1 MKFSRL
7 TAQALFFLPLVLATA
22 TPAISAE
29 SARSAV
35 IHWHCHVTSGQTQV
49 DFDLPDK
56 LSYHYFSLAHPQRLV
71 IDLDAAKLPP
81 QPPGKEEGCGDVA
94 SMHWAERGNGT
105 LRYVLMLARKMP
117 VSFALSP
124 GANGL
129 GLLLSARLGTPGK
142 TNSAQHS
149 SGSPSH
155 GKPQPPQALLKVNP
169 GKGRIVIAID
179 PGHGGSDPGTRGP
192 HGLKEKTVTLAI
204 ARMLAK
210 KIDATHGL
218 SAFLTRDSDRYV
230 GLRRR
235 VLKAQEHHA
244 DLFISIHANAYP
256 RVPRVRGGA
265 VYALSEH
272 GASNAEAGLLARTEN
287 AADPT
292 IGDIH
297 FAPHN
302 PLVNS
307 ALTHMAQR
315 ASIANGS
322 QLGADVLRHLAH
334 YEPLY
339 EHHVQYANFEVLR
352 DPVIPSILVETA
364 FLSNPRQ
371 ARELHTRHFREELAN
386 AIYLGIR
393 EFLKNHNLSPV
404 KLVRQA
410 EKNKN
415 GGISAARALER
426 AAKAHTASKSVYHVH
441 NGDTLSGVAS
451 RLHISQWRLEVYNH
465 LHSRRLKIGQTLKIP
480 PSTFDYKVRPGDSLS
495 VIAAK
500 ADVTTKALK
509 DFNGLGENQL
519 TVGQV
524 LTLPPKSS
532 NQ

>member
-1 MKFSRL
+1 LKFSRQ
-7 TAQALFFLPLVLATA
+7 TAQALYLLPLALAA
-22 TPAISAE
+22 TTSALSAE
-29 SARSAV
+29 AAPSAT
-35 IHWHCHVTSGQTQV
+35 IHWHCRVSAGQTQI
-49 DFDLPDK
+49 DFDLPGK
-56 LSYHYFSLAHPQRLV
+56 LSYHYFSLAHPHRLV
-71 IDLDAAKLPP
+71 IDLDAETLPP
-81 QPPGKEEGCGDVA
+81 QSAGKEEGCGDV
-94 SMHWAERGNGT
+94 SSLHWAKRGNGT
-105 LRYVLMLARKMP
+105 LRYVLVLTKKLP
-117 VSFALSP
+117 VNIVRSP
-124 GANGL
+124 AANGQ
-129 GLLLSARLGTPGK
+129 GLLLSARLGNPGQV
-142 TNSAQHS
+142 SIRAHS
-149 SGSPSH
+149 PAGSPQHKS
-155 GKPQPPQALLKVNP
+155 QPPQALLKVNP
-169 GKGRIVIAID
+169 GKGQIVIAID

-192 HGLKEKTVTLAI
+192 RGLKEKTVTLAI

-218 SAFLTRDSDRYV
+218 AAFLTRDSDRYV

-235 VLKAQEHHA
+235 VLDAQKQHA

-364 FLSNPRQ
+364 FLSNPHQ
-371 ARELHTRHFREELAN
+371 ARELHTKHFREELAN

-393 EFLKNHNLSPV
+393 EFLKSHDLSPV
-404 KLVRQA
+404 QLVRRK
-410 EKNKN
+410 EKNRAAAKK
-415 GGISAARALER
+415 AARILAGKNMHAGNGSAYR
-426 AAKAHTASKSVYHVH
+426 VRS
-441 NGDTLSGVAS
+441 GDTLSGVAL
-451 RLHISQWRLEVYNH
+451 RLHVSQWRLEVYNH
-465 LHSRRLKIGQTLKIP
+465 LHSRRLKTGQVLKVP
-480 PSTFDYKVRPGDSLS
+480 PSTFDYKVRPGDNLS

-500 ADVTTKALK
+500 ADVTMKALK
-509 DFNGLGENQL
+509 DFNGLDNNQL
-519 TVGQV
+519 TTGQV
-524 LTLPPKSS
+524 LTLPPRSG
-532 NQ
+532 NY